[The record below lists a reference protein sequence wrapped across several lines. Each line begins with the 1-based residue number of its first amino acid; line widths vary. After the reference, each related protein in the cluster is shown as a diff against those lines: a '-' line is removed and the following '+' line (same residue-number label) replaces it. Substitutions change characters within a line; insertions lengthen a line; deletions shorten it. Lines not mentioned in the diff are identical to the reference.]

1 MEAVVKIRN
10 ICVLVSASL
19 FLGTFAFTQTSASKP
34 STYVVA
40 MAKTTGGFVMPSYQ
54 FTRVPNFVI
63 YSDGRMISTTDV
75 TTLQYPYPS
84 LPSFKTKF
92 VNGDLKRIL
101 GALDASK
108 LTDPKF
114 DWGYPN
120 VADVPN
126 TEVLTQLSA
135 QKRSS
140 QVSIYA
146 LGMSGSGISKQ
157 QAKYRKKAS
166 AVLGQIQSFSNKYIW
181 TKSMPTTWTPARYA
195 YQISQGEAT
204 EFTNTQDWVGSV
216 ITTETTCAVLSKAD
230 SAKITNMA
238 SEINNETLWNSD
250 GKTWRVSLRPLLPH
264 ESNCKSIGY

>member
-1 MEAVVKIRN
+1 MKIRN

-40 MAKTTGGFVMPSYQ
+40 LVKSTGGFVPPAYN

-63 YSDGRMISTTDV
+63 YSDGRMISTAEV
-75 TTLQYPYPS
+75 TTEQYPYPV
-84 LPSFKTKF
+84 LPVFRTKF
-92 VNGDLKRIL
+92 VNGDLKRIIS
-101 GALDASK
+101 ALQASK

-114 DWGYPN
+114 DWGYPG

-126 TEVLTQLSA
+126 TDVFTQMSA

-140 QVSIYA
+140 LVSVYA
-146 LGMSGSGISKQ
+146 LGFSGPDVTKSQS
-157 QAKYRKKAS
+157 KYRKKAS
-166 AVLGQIQSFSNKYIW
+166 QLLTDLQGFSNKYIW
-181 TKSMPTTWTPARYA
+181 TKSLPTTWVPSQYA
-195 YQISQGEAT
+195 YLASEA
-204 EFTNTQDWVGSV
+204 EPTQLSVTRDWVGPKISTNASCTV
-216 ITTETTCAVLSKAD
+216 LTKSESAEITKLGNS
-230 SAKITNMA
+230 
-238 SEINNETLWNSD
+238 INNESLWSSD